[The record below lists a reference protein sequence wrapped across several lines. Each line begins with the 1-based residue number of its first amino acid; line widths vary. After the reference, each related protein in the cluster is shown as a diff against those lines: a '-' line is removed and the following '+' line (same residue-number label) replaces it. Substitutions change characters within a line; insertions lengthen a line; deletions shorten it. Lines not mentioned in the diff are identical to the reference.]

1 MSIIDYIFDKLSGKN
16 QDSYKL
22 ISDRQAAELICS
34 CWNKLDVSAIE
45 KYLDE
50 DVIWNYGTLQK
61 EIHGKA
67 NYLKLMSNIFY
78 SLQYSKKSYKADV
91 IMINDHFFAS
101 ITIDGKNEDM
111 VHHLDIKD
119 GLIKRI
125 DIGPSPS
132 WWDNQFDPSP
142 YGVVSQT
149 SFHEQAT
156 AVAAIEQYVKTEFN
170 DKAIK
175 WARPYDLR
183 NSHCQLSFTCD
194 GLSYDVLVEIHSFD
208 ESKCRFV
215 MKSEYNR
222 LRTGCQENGHIPCI
236 LALDSEE
243 QFVSLTLLDDLK
255 VTVQKIRNKGMNE
268 WTFRRL
274 FKSEAQLSRMV
285 ITKDHRIVLP
295 DYNDIE
301 IKMEPLVKAVY
312 LLFLNHPNGIVF
324 KELTDYREELLGI
337 YKQLKPIGL
346 NDHSLQSI
354 KDVTNPLH
362 NSINEKCARI
372 RAAFIRE
379 FDEGLAKY
387 YFVTGERG
395 EVKKILLPRNLV
407 LWEL

>member
-1 MSIIDYIFDKLSGKN
+1 M
-16 QDSYKL
+16 
-22 ISDRQAAELICS
+22 
-34 CWNKLDVSAIE
+34 
-45 KYLDE
+45 
-50 DVIWNYGTLQK
+50 
-61 EIHGKA
+61 
-67 NYLKLMSNIFY
+67 
-78 SLQYSKKSYKADV
+78 
-91 IMINDHFFAS
+91 
-101 ITIDGKNEDM
+101 
-111 VHHLDIKD
+111 
-119 GLIKRI
+119 
-125 DIGPSPS
+125 
-132 WWDNQFDPSP
+132 
-142 YGVVSQT
+142 
-149 SFHEQAT
+149 
-156 AVAAIEQYVKTEFN
+156 AAIEQYVKTEFN

-215 MKSEYNR
+215 VKSEYNR

-372 RAAFIRE
+372 RGAFVGQ
-379 FDEGLAKY
+379 FDNYMAKNY
-387 YFVTGERG
+387 YVDGHRG
-395 EVKKILLPRNLV
+395 EPKKITLPCDLV
-407 LWEL
+407 SWE